1 MARNRRNYGGGWG
14 GRARTFIR
22 TRIMRRPSKKA
33 MRNAGLTAVVVAL
46 IWMATS
52 KKVREFVFGKLR
64 EWFPNLY
71 DG

>member
-1 MARNRRNYGGGWG
+1 
-14 GRARTFIR
+14 
-22 TRIMRRPSKKA
+22 
-33 MRNAGLTAVVVAL
+33 MRNAGLTAVVVVL